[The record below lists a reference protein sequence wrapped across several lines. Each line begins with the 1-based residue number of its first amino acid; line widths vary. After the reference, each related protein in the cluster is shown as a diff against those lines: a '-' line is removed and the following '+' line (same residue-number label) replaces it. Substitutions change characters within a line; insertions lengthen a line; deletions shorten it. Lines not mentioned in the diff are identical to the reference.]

1 MSMDP
6 ATISAFSA
14 LAGSA
19 IGALASVA
27 TTWLTQHHQDHMQR
41 HNQEASHREQLFG
54 EFIDQASKTYAD
66 GIVQER
72 LDDPAKLVPVYAT
85 INKLRLFATQGTIE
99 AAGSVL
105 ERIVETYESPP
116 SALEARNARIAAHDI
131 LRTFAESCRAEL
143 THLRRH
149 PRKPSIGPSSPAPQ
163 LPRPAV

>member
-1 MSMDP
+1 MTMDP

-41 HNQEASHREQLFG
+41 HSQEASHRELLFS

-99 AAGSVL
+99 AARSVL

-116 SALEARNARIAAHDI
+116 PVLEARTARMAAHDI
-131 LRTFAESCRAEL
+131 LRAFADSCRAEL
-143 THLRRH
+143 SHLRRH
-149 PRKPSIGPSSPAPQ
+149 PGNTKIQ
-163 LPRPAV
+163 